1 MASRNELNEI
11 ISVDTENTFS
21 HYTIYP
27 KIQVIRPGKDLAGK
41 LRHHKVLEDR
51 VPIGIRDLEFVKRL
65 NSDAAMMMK
74 QSERVKKMVLK
85 KMLQQNDVD
94 TLYLHTRNERWNE
107 DEIKQIRDN
116 FIIEMKVTEEEI
128 DFMRGVGVPELD
140 LLTCARLRTKRDN
153 SIVATCVVWYNC
165 SDLLISQDLRIR
177 EYSVFVE
184 DSEFIVKKA
193 ESGNCH
199 TVCISP
205 RSKKGLKYL
214 SQRLCLIDQEID
226 TDME

>member
-27 KIQVIRPGKDLAGK
+27 KIQIIRQGKDLAGK
-41 LRHHKVLEDR
+41 LRHHKILEDR

-65 NSDAAMMMK
+65 NSDAAMMLK
-74 QSERVKKMVLK
+74 ESERVKKMVLK
-85 KMLQQNDVD
+85 KMLQQNDAD
-94 TLYLHTRNERWNE
+94 TLYLHKRNGRW
-107 DEIKQIRDN
+107 DKHEIQQIRDN

-140 LLTCARLRTKRDN
+140 ILTCVRLRTRRGH
-153 SIVATCVVWYNC
+153 STVATCVVWYDC
-165 SDLLISQDLRIR
+165 SELLLPQGLRIR
-177 EYSVFVE
+177 EYGVLVE
-184 DSEFIVKKA
+184 DSEFICKKA

-199 TVCISP
+199 TVCITP

-214 SQRLCLIDQEID
+214 CQRLCLSDQEMDI
-226 TDME
+226 DME

>member
-1 MASRNELNEI
+1 MASRNELEEV
-11 ISVDTENTFS
+11 ISVDTENTFN
-21 HYTIYP
+21 HYKIYP
-27 KIQVIRPGKDLAGK
+27 KIQIIRPGKDLADK
-41 LRHHKVLEDR
+41 LRYHKVLEER

-74 QSERVKKMVLK
+74 ESERVKKMVLK
-85 KMLQQNDVD
+85 KMLQQNDAD
-94 TLYLHTRNERWNE
+94 TLYLHKRNGRW
-107 DEIKQIRDN
+107 DKHEIQQIRDN

-140 LLTCARLRTKRDN
+140 ILTCVRLRTKRDH
-153 SIVATCVVWYNC
+153 SIVATCVVWYDC
-165 SDLLISQDLRIR
+165 SELLMSQGLRIR

-199 TVCISP
+199 TVCITP
-205 RSKKGLKYL
+205 RSKKALNYS
-214 SQRLCLIDQEID
+214 SQRLCLIDQEMD
-226 TDME
+226 TDMK

>member
-1 MASRNELNEI
+1 MASTNELNEI

-41 LRHHKVLEDR
+41 LRYHKVLEDR
-51 VPIGIRDLEFVKRL
+51 VPIGIRDMEFVKRL

-74 QSERVKKMVLK
+74 ESERVKKMVLK
-85 KMLQQNDVD
+85 NMLQQNDTD
-94 TLYLHTRNERWNE
+94 TLYLHKRNGRWDK

-140 LLTCARLRTKRDN
+140 MLTCVRLRTKRDH
-153 SIVATCVVWYNC
+153 STIATCVVWYDC
-165 SDLLISQDLRIR
+165 SELLFLQGLMIR
-177 EYSVFVE
+177 EGGVFVE
-184 DSEFIVKKA
+184 DSEVIGKKA

-199 TVCISP
+199 IVCISP

-214 SQRLCLIDQEID
+214 YQRLCLSDQEMDI
-226 TDME
+226 DME

>member
-11 ISVDTENTFS
+11 ISVDTENTFN

-27 KIQVIRPGKDLAGK
+27 KIQVIRPGKDLVGK
-41 LRHHKVLEDR
+41 LRHHNVLEDR

-65 NSDAAMMMK
+65 NSDAAMMLTE
-74 QSERVKKMVLK
+74 SERVKKMVLK
-85 KMLQQNDVD
+85 KMLQQNDAD
-94 TLYLHTRNERWNE
+94 TLYLHKHKGRWDEN
-107 DEIKQIRDN
+107 EIKQIRDN

-140 LLTCARLRTKRDN
+140 ILTCVRLRTKRDH
-153 SIVATCVVWYNC
+153 STVATCVVWYDC
-165 SDLLISQDLRIR
+165 SELLLPQGLRIR
-177 EYSVFVE
+177 EYGVFVE
-184 DSEFIVKKA
+184 DSEFICKKA

-199 TVCISP
+199 IVCISP

-214 SQRLCLIDQEID
+214 YQRLCLSEQD
-226 TDME
+226 TEMEME